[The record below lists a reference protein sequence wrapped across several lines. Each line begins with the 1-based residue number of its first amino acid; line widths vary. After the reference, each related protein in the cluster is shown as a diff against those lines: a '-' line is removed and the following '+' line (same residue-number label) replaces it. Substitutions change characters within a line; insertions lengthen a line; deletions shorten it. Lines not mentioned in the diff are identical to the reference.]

1 MAGKAE
7 KRLFLGLDTSAY
19 TTSLALVDQTERL
32 IWEKRL
38 PLPVG
43 EGELGLRQSVAVFA
57 HLQNLPRLWA
67 EGSQNLKSA
76 SLVAVAAASTP
87 RPEESSYMPVFK
99 VSEAF
104 GLFLAQTLGLV
115 FMPFSHQEGHITAG
129 LWSAGLPPGRYLVL
143 HLSGGTTEF
152 LAVEEGPSGQLKI
165 ERVGGSADLKA
176 GQFIDRI
183 GVALGLAFPAGPSLE
198 ELARRGKTGAVILPV
213 AVKKAALSFSGPAS
227 HAGRLLERGCAA
239 ADLARAVEVCIA
251 DSLVAAVNGL
261 AGLGGFDSIM
271 VVGGVA
277 ADAFIRARLQ
287 CGIQALPL
295 HFASPQFAGDNA
307 VGLAVQAARQWET
320 VKKRQAFVNVKGK
333 SVKNGEHREKPV

>member
-19 TTSLALVDQTERL
+19 TTSLALVDQTESL

-67 EGSQNLKSA
+67 EGSLNLKNA
-76 SLVAVAAASTP
+76 TLVAVAASTSP
-87 RPEESSYMPVFK
+87 RPEEGSYMPVFK

-115 FMPFSHQEGHITAG
+115 FLPFSHQEGHVTAG

-143 HLSGGTTEF
+143 HLSGGTTDF
-152 LAVEEGPSGQLKI
+152 LAVDEDTPGRLKI

-183 GVALGLAFPAGPSLE
+183 GVALGLGFPAGPRLE
-198 ELARRGKTGAVILPV
+198 ELARQGKTGAVVLPV
-213 AVKKAALSFSGPAS
+213 AVKEAALSFSGPAS

-239 ADLARAVEVCIA
+239 ADLVRAVEVCIA
-251 DSLVAAVNGL
+251 DSLAAAVRGL
-261 AGLGGFDSIM
+261 AGLSSFDSIM

-277 ADAFIRARLQ
+277 ANAFLRARLQ
-287 CGIQALPL
+287 SGIPALPL
-295 HFASPQFAGDNA
+295 HFASPAFAGDNA
-307 VGLAVQAARQWET
+307 VGLAVQAARQQEN
-320 VKKRQAFVNVKGK
+320 R
-333 SVKNGEHREKPV
+333 